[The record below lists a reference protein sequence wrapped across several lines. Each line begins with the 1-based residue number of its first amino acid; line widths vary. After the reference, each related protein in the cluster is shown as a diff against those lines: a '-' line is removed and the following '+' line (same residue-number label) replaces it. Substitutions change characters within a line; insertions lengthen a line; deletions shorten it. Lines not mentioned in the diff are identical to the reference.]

1 MPSDTLLLVLAGAL
15 AHAAWNFLA
24 KRAAGGAPFVALYSL
39 VSLALAGPLLA
50 WFALTDP
57 ARFSA
62 PLFAASLASAL
73 IHVVYSLA
81 LQRGYQ
87 VADLTVVY
95 PIARGTGPLFSVCG
109 AVLVLGERLP
119 LQGWL
124 GVATIVGGI
133 VLIAGG
139 STLFKRTSPQDGS
152 GLARGLRW
160 GTLTGLTIA
169 AYTLVDGWSVK
180 TLSVTPLVFYALGL
194 TLRSLLMLPFALRR
208 GDALRAQWRANRL
221 AIVGVGV
228 LSPLA
233 YTLVLYAMTRA
244 PLAYVAPIRE
254 LSMMVAALLGARL
267 LNEDDARRPLVG
279 SALMAAG
286 VVLMTLA

>member
-1 MPSDTLLLVLAGAL
+1 MGTDALILVLAGAL

-24 KRAAGGAPFVALYSL
+24 KRAAGGAPFVALYGL
-39 VSLALAGPLLA
+39 VSLALAGPLLL
-50 WFALTDP
+50 WFCLTDP
-57 ARFSA
+57 ALFSA
-62 PLFAASLASAL
+62 PLVAASLLSAL
-73 IHVVYSLA
+73 IHVIYSLA

-95 PIARGTGPLFSVCG
+95 PIARGTGPLFSVFG
-109 AVLVLGERLP
+109 ALLILGERLP

-139 STLFKRTSPQDGS
+139 GALLDAHKHP

-160 GTLTGLTIA
+160 GTLTGLLIA
-169 AYTLVDGWSVK
+169 AYTLVDGWTVK
-180 TLSVTPLVFYALGL
+180 TLGVAPIVFYALGL
-194 TLRSLLMLPFALRR
+194 SLRSVMLLPFALRSR
-208 GDALRAQWRANRL
+208 QALRAQWRSNWP

-254 LSMMVAALLGARL
+254 LSMMVAALLGTRL
-267 LNEDDARRPLVG
+267 LNEDDALRRIAG
-279 SALMAAG
+279 SALMALG
-286 VVLMTLA
+286 VVMMTLS